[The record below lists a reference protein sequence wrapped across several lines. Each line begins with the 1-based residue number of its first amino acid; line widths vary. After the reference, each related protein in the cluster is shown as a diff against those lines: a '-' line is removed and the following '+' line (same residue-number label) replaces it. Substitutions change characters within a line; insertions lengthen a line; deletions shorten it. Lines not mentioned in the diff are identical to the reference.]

1 MKQSINVYQFRD
13 AFRDMGR
20 NDNFSYDGLGVLFEY
35 FEDLGEDI
43 GEEIELD
50 VIALCCEYSEMTYD
64 EIVNDYIAS
73 GKHIYDRDAKDE
85 LTIIEDEININ
96 HYDDVDR
103 EQYIK
108 DEQNEYLLEWLQ
120 ERTTVLP
127 VDDDTV
133 IIQAF

>member
-50 VIALCCEYSEMTYD
+50 VIAICCEYSEMSYI
-64 EIVNDYIAS
+64 EIVENYIAFGS
-73 GKHIYDRDAKDE
+73 TIYNQGVYDALEE
-85 LTIIEDEININ
+85 LEEDS
-96 HYDDVDR
+96 DG
-103 EQYIK
+103 
-108 DEQNEYLLEWLQ
+108 QNEYILEWLQ
-120 ERTTVLP
+120 ERTQVIT

-133 IIQAF
+133 IFQAF

>member
-1 MKQSINVYQFRD
+1 MKQSINVYQFRN

-50 VIALCCEYSEMTYD
+50 VIAICCDYSEMTYD
-64 EIVNDYIAS
+64 EVVNDYIAS
-73 GKHIYDRDAKDE
+73 GSHIYNQDVYDDIADAEDDRDE
-85 LTIIEDEININ
+85 II
-96 HYDDVDR
+96 
-103 EQYIK
+103 
-108 DEQNEYLLEWLQ
+108 LEWLQ
-120 ERTTVLP
+120 ENTTVMV
-127 VDDDTV
+127 VDDDTI